1 MRKCFTCLA
10 FLLAFPCLSWL
21 YAQEVHP
28 VDSTAKGADTIV
40 GTPFR
45 FFTNASFI
53 TVIGQLSLR
62 ATEEAMVEKVNPHV
76 LYDQYFRE
84 FAREH
89 NISAEQVRTL
99 MNSWVQGNTVKE
111 DETDAMLQGA
121 RHFYLKQ
128 YHTSSLYYEQAVEQQ
143 EAARSAQA
151 GPYQQASALTEEA
164 EALYPAFILA
174 GNSSIASGNY
184 KRAIRM
190 YHNADSLLL
199 LPAATE
205 KTYAAIYKKKN
216 YLYTLLAATL
226 VEAGSQLGGKE
237 GYDLLTAATLV
248 EKTLLTNYYKPTTSP
263 QEWAK
268 TQSQL
273 GTIWHLQGDMDT
285 ATASGDSLYMLSI
298 EAYNDALSVYTQK
311 DFPVDWARMQH
322 NLGVVLSKLGAI
334 KEATASFRSAMG
346 IFTLEK
352 NPRDWASTA
361 YHLGNMLQC
370 QAGKAKDAEATEL
383 FTQSVKAYR
392 QALEVYTD
400 KTTPEEWGWAQ
411 HNLGV
416 SLFEQ
421 GRRLG
426 ERDLLSQAATAFR
439 QALTIQTKDCFPAA
453 WASVQYN
460 LGTALWEESSRAAG
474 GNVTLLADAATA
486 YESALG
492 FYTPKDHPEQWFNVQ
507 NGLGLLYEQQKE
519 WTAAIQHFENI
530 RDMEPMYAAQK
541 VNELRR
547 KAGR

>member
-10 FLLAFPCLSWL
+10 FLLGFSCLSYL
-21 YAQEVHP
+21 HAQEVQP
-28 VDSTAKGADTIV
+28 VDSTHRENDTAV
-40 GTPFR
+40 GSPFR

-62 ATEEAMVEKVNPHV
+62 ATEEAMVEKVNPHI
-76 LYDQYFRE
+76 LYDQYFTE

-89 NISAEQVRTL
+89 HLSPEQVRIL
-99 MNSWVQGNTVKE
+99 MNSWINGNTVKE

-128 YHTSSLYYEQAVEQQ
+128 YHSSSLYYEQAVAQQ
-143 EAARSAQA
+143 EDARSVY
-151 GPYQQASALTEEA
+151 GTTLSEEA
-164 EALYPAFILA
+164 EALYPAYILA

-184 KRAIRM
+184 KRAIRL
-190 YHNADSLLL
+190 YRQADSLLL
-199 LPAATE
+199 LPAPTE
-205 KTYAAIYKKKN
+205 KTYAAIFRKKN

-226 VEAGSQLGGKE
+226 VEAGSQLSSKE
-237 GYDLLTAATLV
+237 GYDLLTTATLV
-248 EKTLLTNYYKPTTSP
+248 EKTLLANYKTALYP

-273 GTIWHLQGDMDT
+273 GTIWHLQGDM
-285 ATASGDSLYMLSI
+285 AAAASGDSLYMLSI
-298 EAYNDALSVYTQK
+298 EAYNEALSVYTQK
-311 DFPVDWARMQH
+311 DFPFDWARMQL

-334 KEATASFRSAMG
+334 KEAISSFRSAMS
-346 IFTLEK
+346 IFTLAK

-370 QAGKAKDAEATEL
+370 QAGKAKDPEATDL
-383 FTQSVKAYR
+383 FTQSVIAYK

-400 KTTPEEWGWAQ
+400 KATPEEWGWTQ

-426 ERDLLSQAATAFR
+426 ERDLLAQAATAFR
-439 QALTIQTKDCFPAA
+439 QALTIQTKDCFPPA
-453 WASVQYN
+453 WASTQYN

-474 GNVTLLADAATA
+474 GNVGLLAAAVTA
-486 YESALG
+486 YESALA

-519 WTAAIQHFENI
+519 WTAAIQHFENLREI
-530 RDMEPMYAAQK
+530 EPMYVAQK
-541 VNELRR
+541 VNDLKR